1 MLTDIYAEIVRAW
14 WESFSRRFRSRGNI
28 TGGLVLL
35 ENLRTE
41 LDFSIEGH
49 KAAGSDQ
56 LKNATAKNVS
66 EILARFGE
74 TRVLSRE
81 GGRTNRGLMRNLT
94 PFLDALAASDIT
106 LLSPKDRAKS
116 IDTMQLF
123 LVEQAKEILNADR
136 ISFEYNPSASS
147 RETIGRILRAAGE
160 RQKTGEVAEY
170 LVGAKLA
177 LRFPSINVRN
187 SAASAADDQANEHG
201 DFQIN
206 DCIFH
211 VTVSPNRGH
220 YDKCKQNYANGFRI
234 FLLVT
239 EARLIGARQTA
250 EQEIGDTLAVES
262 IESFVSQNIEEL
274 SEFGSNKVA
283 QNVKML
289 LEKYNERVGEV
300 ESDLSL
306 MIHIPVSLE
315 K

>member
-1 MLTDIYAEIVRAW
+1 MFTDTYTEIVRAW
-14 WESFSRRFRSRGNI
+14 WESFSQRSRSRGNI

-41 LDFSIEGH
+41 LDFSIESH

-74 TRVLSRE
+74 TRGLSRE

-94 PFLDALAASDIT
+94 PFLDSLAASDIG
-106 LLSPKDRAKS
+106 LLSPNDRAKS
-116 IDTMQLF
+116 IDAMQLY
-123 LVEQAKEILNADR
+123 LVEQAKEILNANK

-147 RETIGRILRAAGE
+147 RETIGRILRAAAE
-160 RQKTGEVAEY
+160 RQKAGEVAEY

-177 LRFPSINVRN
+177 LRFPLINVRN
-187 SAASAADDQANEHG
+187 SATSAADDQANEHG

-220 YDKCKQNYANGFRI
+220 YDKCKRNYSDGFRT

-250 EQEIGDTLAVES
+250 EQEIGDILAVES

-274 SEFGSNKVA
+274 SEFGSNQVA
-283 QNVKML
+283 QNVKLL
-289 LEKYNERVGEV
+289 LEKYNERVSEV

-306 MIHIPVSLE
+306 MIKIPVSLE